1 MELKE
6 VITND
11 MSSTQQEQ
19 AELLIETF
27 EMFDDWEDRYGLL
40 IDLGRKLPPMDPAD
54 KTEENRV
61 HGCQS
66 NVWMVARVRPDED
79 STVIDFIADS
89 DSSIVKGLIAVL
101 SKLYSGQRAEDILSF
116 DVEPVL
122 EHLGLSQYLSMQRRN
137 GLAGMVQRIKRLA
150 ATTTQREAVAV
161 N

>member
-1 MELKE
+1 
-6 VITND
+6 

-40 IDLGRKLPPMDPAD
+40 IDMARKLPPMDPAD
-54 KTEENRV
+54 KTDENRV

-66 NVWMVARVRPDED
+66 NVWMVARVRPDEG

-101 SKLYSGQRAEDILSF
+101 HKLYSGQRAEDILNF

-122 EHLGLSQYLSMQRRN
+122 ERLGLSQYLSMQRRN
-137 GLAGMVQRIKRLA
+137 GLAGMIQRIKRLA
-150 ATTTQREAVAV
+150 AAMAGREPVGV